1 MTEAENGQHTEPPV
15 EGQTPP
21 FSSGYESDEAGG
33 VQQPERSQDAR
44 NMAMLCHILGI
55 LGFIA
60 PLIIWL
66 TERDRHRFVDEHGR
80 DAMNY
85 QISFMLY
92 LIALCITIIGSFL
105 VPVLMIVHVVLSI
118 MGALKAYQGQPWHYP
133 IALKFLK

>member
-1 MTEAENGQHTEPPV
+1 MTETENGQHAQPPV
-15 EGQTPP
+15 TDQAPP
-21 FSSGYESDEAGG
+21 SSSGYKSDDGAGPL
-33 VQQPERSQDAR
+33 QPERSQDAR

-66 TERDRHRFVDEHGR
+66 MERDRHRFVEEHGR

-85 QISFMLY
+85 QISFLLY
-92 LIALCITIIGSFL
+92 LVALSVTIIGAFF

-118 MGALKAYQGQPWHYP
+118 MGALKAYHGQPWHYP
-133 IALKFLK
+133 IALTFLK